1 MRLTA
6 LWHRKAAPEQAPA
19 AAQLASSLTAISD
32 RLDGLSRK
40 VDRLDRVRH
49 GAPDPS
55 PDPSNEALETAI
67 AGLRGIVA
75 HVASADALATL
86 GTDVRALAERVG
98 TPAAS
103 GSGVLV
109 NLEQRIAS
117 IADAIAAL
125 RAENRRR
132 AAQNLA
138 TMIEVLTDKIE
149 MLQRAQANPTKP
161 AAMPAA
167 GPIRRSAE
175 AEMSFGDLDSIER
188 GIAELIRNVQEVRAH
203 ALRSA
208 ALRTTSGDALVLDQ
222 ARPAPTRQTES
233 SPVSVPGAMDELLR
247 RIASLERN
255 NRVETTPAAA
265 EPSLAPGS
273 DHEAAPL
280 APDAPPLAPLRQS
293 DEDASS
299 AAAAPQVCADE
310 RGRWR
315 SRGVLAA
322 KILGGLSLAAA
333 LAGTLAFLIS
343 HLTPRVSFESTNP
356 QAKIADRG
364 PRLDSPLM
372 RPGSQSE
379 TFSAGDLAANLP
391 LAIGTRLIA
400 AAAAG
405 DPRAAYEV
413 SVRLSEPTGA
423 GANQQAVTWLERAA
437 AAGLAPAQL
446 TLGGL
451 YEKGIGVAKDPQRAR
466 IWYLAAARK
475 GNAKAMH
482 NLAVLWAQGAG
493 GKLDYTIAADWF
505 RRAAVHGLADSQ
517 FSLAVLY
524 ERGTGVELNP
534 GEAYKWYGLAARQGD
549 PNAIRKR
556 DEVAQQLDARRL
568 QIMNA
573 TIEHFVAEPQPEDA
587 ITVKA
592 PPGGWDQG
600 PAEPQPKAS
609 HGPRFAAG

>member
-1 MRLTA
+1 MRFTA
-6 LWHRKAAPEQAPA
+6 LWHRKAAPERARA
-19 AAQLASSLTAISD
+19 AAELASALAAISD

-40 VDRLDRVRH
+40 VDRLDHVRR
-49 GAPDPS
+49 APADQ
-55 PDPSNEALETAI
+55 SNEALETAI

-86 GTDVRALAERVG
+86 GSDVRTLAQRVG
-98 TPAAS
+98 SPQATGSAVPA
-103 GSGVLV
+103 

-132 AAQNLA
+132 ATQNLA
-138 TMIEVLTDKIE
+138 AMIELLTDKTE
-149 MLQRAQANPTKP
+149 TLEQAQTNPKKPVATP
-161 AAMPAA
+161 AAAL
-167 GPIRRSAE
+167 IRRSAE
-175 AEMSFGDLDSIER
+175 AETPFGNLDSIER

-203 ALRSA
+203 AQRSSA
-208 ALRTTSGDALVLDQ
+208 IRTTGGDALAPGLV
-222 ARPAPTRQTES
+222 RPAATQQTES
-233 SPVSVPGAMDELLR
+233 SHVPVPGAMDDLLR
-247 RIASLERN
+247 RIATLERDS
-255 NRVETTPAAA
+255 RVETTQAAA
-265 EPSLAPGS
+265 ELSLAPGS
-273 DHEAAPL
+273 DHAAAPL
-280 APDAPPLAPLRQS
+280 TPDAPPLPPSRQS
-293 DEDASS
+293 DEDESS
-299 AAAAPQVCADE
+299 AAAAPQVCADGT
-310 RGRWR
+310 GRWR
-315 SRGVLAA
+315 SRGILAA
-322 KILGGLSLAAA
+322 KILGGLGLAAA
-333 LAGTLAFLIS
+333 LAGTLAFLVS
-343 HLTPRVSFESTNP
+343 HLTSRVSSESMNP

-379 TFSAGDLAANLP
+379 TLSAGDLAANLP

-413 SVRLSEPTGA
+413 SVRLSEATDA

-437 AAGLAPAQL
+437 AAGVAPAQL

-451 YEKGIGVAKDPQRAR
+451 YEKGAGVAKDPQRAR

-493 GKLDYTIAADWF
+493 GKVDYTIAADWF
-505 RRAAVHGLADSQ
+505 RRAAVHGIADSQ
-517 FSLAVLY
+517 FNLAGLY

-556 DEVAQQLDARRL
+556 DEVAQQLDERRL

-587 ITVKA
+587 IAVKA
-592 PPGGWDQG
+592 PPGGWEQG

-609 HGPRFAAG
+609 QGPRFAAA

>member
-1 MRLTA
+1 
-6 LWHRKAAPEQAPA
+6 
-19 AAQLASSLTAISD
+19 
-32 RLDGLSRK
+32 
-40 VDRLDRVRH
+40 
-49 GAPDPS
+49 
-55 PDPSNEALETAI
+55 
-67 AGLRGIVA
+67 
-75 HVASADALATL
+75 
-86 GTDVRALAERVG
+86 
-98 TPAAS
+98 
-103 GSGVLV
+103 
-109 NLEQRIAS
+109 
-117 IADAIAAL
+117 
-125 RAENRRR
+125 
-132 AAQNLA
+132 
-138 TMIEVLTDKIE
+138 
-149 MLQRAQANPTKP
+149 
-161 AAMPAA
+161 
-167 GPIRRSAE
+167 
-175 AEMSFGDLDSIER
+175 
-188 GIAELIRNVQEVRAH
+188 
-203 ALRSA
+203 
-208 ALRTTSGDALVLDQ
+208 
-222 ARPAPTRQTES
+222 
-233 SPVSVPGAMDELLR
+233 
-247 RIASLERN
+247 
-255 NRVETTPAAA
+255 
-265 EPSLAPGS
+265 
-273 DHEAAPL
+273 
-280 APDAPPLAPLRQS
+280 
-293 DEDASS
+293 
-299 AAAAPQVCADE
+299 
-310 RGRWR
+310 
-315 SRGVLAA
+315 
-322 KILGGLSLAAA
+322 LAAA
-333 LAGTLAFLIS
+333 LAGTLAFFIS
-343 HLTPRVSFESTNP
+343 HLTPRVSFESMNP
-356 QAKIADRG
+356 PAKIADRG
-364 PRLDSPLM
+364 PRLDSPLT

-451 YEKGIGVAKDPQRAR
+451 YEKGIGVAKDPQQAR

-493 GKLDYTIAADWF
+493 GKLDCTIAADWF

-517 FSLAVLY
+517 FNLAVLY

-600 PAEPQPKAS
+600 PVEPQPKAS
-609 HGPRFAAG
+609 HGPRFAAA

>member
-1 MRLTA
+1 MRFTA
-6 LWHRKAAPEQAPA
+6 LWHRKAAPERARA
-19 AAQLASSLTAISD
+19 AAELASALAAISD

-40 VDRLDRVRH
+40 VDRLDHVRR
-49 GAPDPS
+49 APADQ
-55 PDPSNEALETAI
+55 SNEALETAI

-86 GTDVRALAERVG
+86 GGDVRTLAQRVG
-98 TPAAS
+98 SPEATGSAVPA
-103 GSGVLV
+103 
-109 NLEQRIAS
+109 NLEQRIGS

-132 AAQNLA
+132 ATQNLA
-138 TMIEVLTDKIE
+138 AMIELLTDKTE
-149 MLQRAQANPTKP
+149 TLEQAQTNPAKP
-161 AAMPAA
+161 AAALT
-167 GPIRRSAE
+167 RRSGN
-175 AEMSFGDLDSIER
+175 AEMPFGNLDSIER

-208 ALRTTSGDALVLDQ
+208 ALRTTEGTAPTSGQ
-222 ARPAPTRQTES
+222 SRPAAQETDS
-233 SPVSVPGAMDELLR
+233 SHAPVRGMMDDLLR
-247 RIASLERN
+247 RIATLERN
-255 NRVETTPAAA
+255 RAETAQSAA
-265 EPSLAPGS
+265 ELSFASGSGHNDVSLTS
-273 DHEAAPL
+273 DS
-280 APDAPPLAPLRQS
+280 PPLAPLRQS
-293 DEDASS
+293 DDDAST
-299 AAAAPQVCADE
+299 AAAVPRVSAEETVRSA
-310 RGRWR
+310 
-315 SRGVLAA
+315 SRGKLVA
-322 KILGGLSLAAA
+322 KILGGLGLAAA
-333 LAGTLAFLIS
+333 LAGALAFLVS
-343 HLTPRVSFESTNP
+343 HLTPRVSFESMNP
-356 QAKIADRG
+356 QPKIADRG
-364 PRLDSPLM
+364 PRLDSPSM

-413 SVRLSEPTGA
+413 SVRLSDMSGSGT
-423 GANQQAVTWLERAA
+423 NQQAVAWLERAA

-451 YEKGIGVAKDPQRAR
+451 YEKGVGVAKDPQRAR
-466 IWYLAAARK
+466 IWYLAAARR

-493 GKLDYTIAADWF
+493 GKVDYTIAADWF
-505 RRAAVHGLADSQ
+505 RRAAVHGIADSQ
-517 FSLAVLY
+517 FNLAGLY

-556 DEVAQQLDARRL
+556 DEVAQQLDERRL

-573 TIEHFVAEPQPEDA
+573 TIEYFVAEPQPEDA
-587 ITVKA
+587 IAVKA
-592 PPGGWDQG
+592 PPGGWEQG

-609 HGPRFAAG
+609 QGPRFAAA